1 MEREVSLDLAET
13 NRIVSPLKLSAPRGK
28 KLPAPKRTDVQGI
41 NTRYYEAG
49 EGEPIVFVYGGNF
62 GTSDSASSAPVW
74 GLNFLP
80 LSERFRVIA
89 FDKIGQGHTDQPAR
103 NEDYTMASVVRHAA
117 AFIAQLE
124 LPPVHLVGH
133 SRGGYACTRIALEY
147 PQLVKSL
154 TIVSS
159 GTLSPRVSTNE
170 VVLSKS
176 PYPAY
181 SRESARWIYEGYS
194 YNKKVVTEEW
204 IDNVM
209 DVFANETYRV
219 GVKKMVDEGAGA
231 SYFIPELAKQKRET
245 LGWIRE
251 GRLQRPTQIV
261 WGQNDPT
268 VAPEGCFDVF
278 DMIAAH
284 NRRTTLNIFNQAGH
298 FSYREHPE
306 RFNALLAHF
315 VQNASA

>member
-1 MEREVSLDLAET
+1 M
-13 NRIVSPLKLSAPRGK
+13 PAPRDIG
-28 KLPAPKRTDVQGI
+28 VGGI

-49 EGEPIVFVYGGNF
+49 EGEPIVFIYGGNF
-62 GTSDSASSAPVW
+62 GSSDSASSAPVW
-74 GLNFLP
+74 SLNFLP
-80 LSERFRVIA
+80 LSEGFKVVA
-89 FDKIGQGHTDQPAR
+89 FDKIGQGQTGQPLR
-103 NEDYTMASVVRHAA
+103 NEEYTMASVVRHAA
-117 AFIAQLE
+117 DFIKTLK
-124 LPPVHLVGH
+124 LPPAHLVGH
-133 SRGGYACTRIALEY
+133 SRGGYACARITLEY

-170 VVLSKS
+170 VWLSKS

-209 DVFANETYRV
+209 DVFANETYRI
-219 GVKKMVDEGAGA
+219 GVKKMVEEGAGA
-231 SYFIPELAKQKRET
+231 RYFIPELAKQKRET
-245 LGWIRE
+245 LTWIRE

-268 VAPEGCFDVF
+268 VMPEGCFDVF

-284 NRRTTLNIFNQAGH
+284 NRRTTLNIFNHAGH
-298 FSYREHPE
+298 FSYREHPD

-315 VQNASA
+315 VQTAGA

>member
-1 MEREVSLDLAET
+1 
-13 NRIVSPLKLSAPRGK
+13 
-28 KLPAPKRTDVQGI
+28 
-41 NTRYYEAG
+41 
-49 EGEPIVFVYGGNF
+49 
-62 GTSDSASSAPVW
+62 
-74 GLNFLP
+74 
-80 LSERFRVIA
+80 
-89 FDKIGQGHTDQPAR
+89 
-103 NEDYTMASVVRHAA
+103 
-117 AFIAQLE
+117 
-124 LPPVHLVGH
+124 
-133 SRGGYACTRIALEY
+133 
-147 PQLVKSL
+147 
-154 TIVSS
+154 
-159 GTLSPRVSTNE
+159 
-170 VVLSKS
+170 
-176 PYPAY
+176 
-181 SRESARWIYEGYS
+181 
-194 YNKKVVTEEW
+194 
-204 IDNVM
+204 
-209 DVFANETYRV
+209 
-219 GVKKMVDEGAGA
+219 MVDEGAGA

>member
-1 MEREVSLDLAET
+1 MSPKVS
-13 NRIVSPLKLSAPRGK
+13 SARHK
-28 KLPAPKRTDVQGI
+28 KLPAPKHIDVQGI
-41 NTRYYEAG
+41 NTRYYESG
-49 EGEPIVFVYGGNF
+49 EGEPIVFIYGGNF

-74 GLNFLP
+74 SLNFLP
-80 LSERFRVIA
+80 LSEHFKVVA

-103 NEDYTMASVVRHAA
+103 IEDYTMASVVRHAA
-117 AFIAQLE
+117 TFIRQLE

-133 SRGGYACTRIALEY
+133 SRGGFAGTRLALEY
-147 PQLVKSL
+147 PQLVRSL

-176 PYPAY
+176 PHPAY

-194 YNKKVVTEEW
+194 FNKKIVTDEW

-209 DVFANETYRV
+209 DVFANEKYRD

-231 SYFIPELAKQKRET
+231 RYFLPELAKQKRET
-245 LGWIRE
+245 LGWLGE

-268 VAPEGCFDVF
+268 VAAEGCFDVF
-278 DMIAAH
+278 DLIAAH
-284 NRRTTLNIFNQAGH
+284 NRRTTVNIFNHAGH
-298 FSYREHPE
+298 FVYREHPE
-306 RFNALLAHF
+306 RFNTLLAGF
-315 VQNASA
+315 VQNAARDAKP